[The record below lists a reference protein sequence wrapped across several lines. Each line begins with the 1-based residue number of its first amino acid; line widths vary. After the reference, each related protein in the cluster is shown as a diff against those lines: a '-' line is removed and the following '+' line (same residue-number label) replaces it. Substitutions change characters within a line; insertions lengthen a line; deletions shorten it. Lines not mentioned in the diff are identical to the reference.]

1 METGNKQY
9 FFVEALVV
17 ALVVFSAFAIYSN
30 DSEDNNNDLQL
41 TSVTGNVELS
51 TRDSMDAFG
60 LQDFAV
66 GAVASLDLTVS
77 EVVVLDC
84 ADCNTT
90 TNGVMISGDIVITEL
105 LDQQGRL
112 GRVEG
117 LLNFTHFVTSSGPNL
132 VAEERI
138 NFQWIA
144 GDISSSWSM
153 IINHDPPRWLPEY
166 DLETVFI
173 ETQQGLE
180 SRSGPELLIKTPS
193 DNQRIIHACLPDS
206 FLCRSSS
213 ADAVLIA
220 GYNPTRDRVIIDGM
234 TEWRKADLSGYLPE
248 GDLSHII
255 SEVISVGDLAP
266 NYHGYTPTSHGG
278 INNVSTYNFTDDMT
292 RLSPLSAWFNS
303 LGLIAIDFATTGESL
318 VWISNEVGHVYN
330 VIDANGALRLGLSIY

>member
-1 METGNKQY
+1 MKTGNKKY
-9 FFVEALVV
+9 FFIEALVV
-17 ALVVFSAFAIYSN
+17 ALVIFSTLAIYSN
-30 DSEDNNNDLQL
+30 DSEHSHSNLQL
-41 TSVTGNVELS
+41 TSLTGSVELS

-60 LQDFAV
+60 LEDFAV

-77 EVVVLDC
+77 ELIVVDC
-84 ADCNTT
+84 PDCNTT
-90 TNGVMISGDIVITEL
+90 TNGVMLSGDIVVTEL
-105 LDQQGRL
+105 EDQQGRL

-117 LLNFTHFVTSSGPNL
+117 LLNFTHLVTSSGTNFI
-132 VAEERI
+132 VEERI

-153 IINHDPPRWLPEY
+153 IINHVPPRWLPEY

-180 SRSGPELLIKTPS
+180 ARSGPELLIKTPS

-220 GYNPTRDRVIIDGM
+220 NYNPNREQIVIHGV
-234 TEWRKADLSGYLPE
+234 TEWSEADVSSYVPA
-248 GDLSHII
+248 GDLPNII
-255 SEVISVGDLAP
+255 SEILSVDDLVL
-266 NYHGYTPTSHGG
+266 NDYGYTPTSYGA
-278 INNVSTYNFTDDMT
+278 INNVSTYNFTDNNL

-303 LGLIAIDFATTGESL
+303 LGLITVNFATTGESL
-318 VWISNEVGHVYN
+318 VWISNEFSDVYN
-330 VIDANGALRLGLSIY
+330 LIDTDGILRLGLTIY

>member
-1 METGNKQY
+1 METGNRQY

-60 LQDFAV
+60 LQDFSV

-117 LLNFTHFVTSSGPNL
+117 LLNFTHFVTSSGLINILVLWSAPNSL
-132 VAEERI
+132 LKTLSPALSNI
-138 NFQWIA
+138 HFLLCCGFFISC
-144 GDISSSWSM
+144 IILSISLSSS
-153 IINHDPPRWLPEY
+153 
-166 DLETVFI
+166 
-173 ETQQGLE
+173 
-180 SRSGPELLIKTPS
+180 
-193 DNQRIIHACLPDS
+193 
-206 FLCRSSS
+206 
-213 ADAVLIA
+213 
-220 GYNPTRDRVIIDGM
+220 
-234 TEWRKADLSGYLPE
+234 
-248 GDLSHII
+248 
-255 SEVISVGDLAP
+255 
-266 NYHGYTPTSHGG
+266 
-278 INNVSTYNFTDDMT
+278 
-292 RLSPLSAWFNS
+292 
-303 LGLIAIDFATTGESL
+303 
-318 VWISNEVGHVYN
+318 
-330 VIDANGALRLGLSIY
+330 SI